1 MGRDKSSPHWFW
13 VLCFLYIAE
22 RFAGWGLL
30 VHHPKKHIRAMQQ
43 GCVFY
48 MAWIES
54 TPRLKTVRV
63 IKMQDNTAWYWFGG
77 QPWNCL
83 PTTHW
88 CEWKDCSGE
97 WKDLWA
103 GQMNEKLK
111 PPQLG
116 STVTFV
122 KWPLRFKKVG
132 SHRMY
137 NRHEWL
143 QATEAASLLST
154 TLSARSYP
162 STAGRVVSYRQDW
175 RVPKSV
181 KQSSG
186 T

>member
-1 MGRDKSSPHWFW
+1 MGTDKSSPLGFW

-22 RFAGWGLL
+22 RFARWGLL
-30 VHHPKKHIRAMQQ
+30 VHHPEKHIRAMQQ
-43 GCVFY
+43 GCVLHGLD
-48 MAWIES
+48 W
-54 TPRLKTVRV
+54 KQ
-63 IKMQDNTAWYWFGG
+63 MQDNTAWYWFYG
-77 QPWNCL
+77 QSWNCL
-83 PTTHW
+83 PTTHC

-103 GQMNEKLK
+103 GPRNENLN

-116 STVTFV
+116 STVTFA

-132 SHRMY
+132 SHRTY

-162 STAGRVVSYRQDW
+162 STAGRVISYRQDW
-175 RVPKSV
+175 KVQKSL

-186 T
+186 TS